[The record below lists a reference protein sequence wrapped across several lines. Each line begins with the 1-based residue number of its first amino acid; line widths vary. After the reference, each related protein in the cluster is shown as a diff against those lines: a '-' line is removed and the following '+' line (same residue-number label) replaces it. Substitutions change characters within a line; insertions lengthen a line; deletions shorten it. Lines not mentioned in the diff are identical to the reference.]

1 MSYCEGKSEWP
12 ELVGV
17 QGDMAA
23 ATIEEENPL
32 VTAKIVKKGSF
43 VIQDFRCDRVWVWV
57 DGGRVYRVPRI
68 G

>member
-1 MSYCEGKSEWP
+1 MTDCKGKSEWP

-17 QGDMAA
+17 QGDVAA

-32 VTAKIVKKGSF
+32 VTAEIVKKGSS
-43 VIQDFRCDRVWVWV
+43 VTQDFRCDRVWVWV
-57 DGGRVYRVPRI
+57 DDGKVYRVPRI